1 MRLVR
6 FYSFV
11 LVAILAF
18 MPLRSVM
25 ADKYFNAD
33 VAKDFV
39 LSFDFMGVNASM
51 PTAELVEKIE
61 AQGYTTPKPPLN
73 WGARYTNDKKM
84 YFKMM
89 SPRDTKL
96 LESEWEM
103 MVFGSLNE
111 PCPSSVIAGF
121 NKICEGHYG
130 ANGPCYKNESL
141 GSKDMSIDTNLGEV
155 ASDGRIYAMSV
166 GILKTGTCS
175 VSIQRKLWRKAR

>member
-11 LVAILAF
+11 LVAILVF
-18 MPLRSVM
+18 MPLRPAM
-25 ADKYFNAD
+25 AGKYHKAD
-33 VAKDFV
+33 VVKDFV
-39 LSFDFMGVNASM
+39 LSFDFMGINASM
-51 PTAELVEKIE
+51 PTAEVVQKIE
-61 AQGYTTPKPPLN
+61 VQGYATPKPPVN
-73 WGARYTNDKKM
+73 WGAGYANDKKM

-166 GILKTGTCS
+166 RIPPSGSCS